1 MLNTASLGC
10 VVDGVSDSSD
20 GGQVQ
25 PATQQPNSYRTK
37 PNLHGKPF
45 LHDFANANKGTSSG
59 ECSVFF
65 DGELQSNVLYM
76 KDCSLP
82 RSDFVSDFA
91 LDGPKKISREEV
103 VAFGGIMEPTVRGIR
118 SSARI
123 EAQPNA
129 DDTQL
134 KRAMDYM
141 QNRSAKKVTGMSNTS
156 KTSLLTSDDI
166 IARARSMGVSMGVS
180 NKAEFESASLI
191 LDNEFQRSMT
201 ILKNNENHESAPSC
215 LIVKKASNLCEDL
228 IDEENMLDD
237 DIAIDLPVEVK
248 AIKKRNKKK
257 SFDKA
262 PLRRSTRTRF
272 KKTFS

>member
-1 MLNTASLGC
+1 VERWSKLIN
-10 VVDGVSDSSD
+10 D
-20 GGQVQ
+20 
-25 PATQQPNSYRTK
+25 
-37 PNLHGKPF
+37 
-45 LHDFANANKGTSSG
+45 G
-59 ECSVFF
+59 ECSVYFN
-65 DGELQSNVLYM
+65 GELLSDILYTTG
-76 KDCSLP
+76 CSLP
-82 RSDFVSDFA
+82 RTDSVSDIA
-91 LDGPKKISREEV
+91 LDEPKRFSREDV
-103 VAFGGIMEPTVRGIR
+103 IAFGGIKEPTIRGIR

-134 KRAMDYM
+134 KRAMDHM
-141 QNRSAKKVTGMSNTS
+141 QSRSAQKVHGMSNTS
-156 KTSLLTSDDI
+156 KTSLLSLTSDDI
-166 IARARSMGVSMGVS
+166 IARAKSMGVSMGVS
-180 NKAEFESASLI
+180 NKAEIESASLI
-191 LDNEFQRSMT
+191 LNNEFQRSMT
-201 ILKNNENHESAPSC
+201 ILKNNENHESMPSC

-257 SFDKA
+257 SLDKA